1 MLAAQG
7 GQGDRQHTGQ
17 RRLDCAQLQSPA
29 QLAAVAQVRRDAV
42 VDGQDFPRPL
52 HRQMPGFGEHRQS
65 PRAVEQQG
73 IELLLQAAHMQ
84 TDGGLGEVN
93 GLRRAGEGAVLGNRD
108 QGP

>member
-1 MLAAQG
+1 
-7 GQGDRQHTGQ
+7 
-17 RRLDCAQLQSPA
+17 
-29 QLAAVAQVRRDAV
+29 
-42 VDGQDFPRPL
+42 
-52 HRQMPGFGEHRQS
+52 MPGFGEHRQS

-93 GLRRAGEGAVLGNRD
+93 GLRRAGEVAVLGNRD